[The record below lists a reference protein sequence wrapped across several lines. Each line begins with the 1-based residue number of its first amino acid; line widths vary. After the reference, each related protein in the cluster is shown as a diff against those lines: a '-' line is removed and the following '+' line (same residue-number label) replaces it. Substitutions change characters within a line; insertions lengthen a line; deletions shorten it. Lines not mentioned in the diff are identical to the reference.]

1 MRKRVATLSA
11 SPSLVFSPG
20 YYPDHDFTRS
30 HGQRFSDRGLFS
42 CPIPQWQVDVIN
54 LNGAGRHGGL
64 VQGRIVVTRLPQKPR
79 WSPQSGHSWSPEIR
93 PTGRG
98 AFRLAPKVEKG
109 YGKDG
114 GHGRLGN
121 REAISTFPQPLL
133 LVSLSR
139 TRRHLGTEIERPMR
153 PDARV

>member
-1 MRKRVATLSA
+1 TRPYNGPIVELARETCSPWLCRMLDRSGAGMAADSERV
-11 SPSLVFSPG
+11 
-20 YYPDHDFTRS
+20 
-30 HGQRFSDRGLFS
+30 
-42 CPIPQWQVDVIN
+42 PIPE
-54 LNGAGRHGGL
+54 
-64 VQGRIVVTRLPQKPR
+64 TPR

-98 AFRLAPKVEKG
+98 AFRLAPRVEKG

-139 TRRHLGTEIERPMR
+139 TRRHLGTEIERPVR